1 MKVFRDKQCFNT
13 QLAHMSSV
21 FCPDRQPSLMPLPL
35 NNNCPSKALFQSPI
49 QVNSTSIEQTSPFK
63 KIWLSLSLLK
73 MIMIS
78 NFQQQAHGMISSIS
92 DVDDQAKF
100 WQVLFSC
107 TSQSMYKIYLNFSDQ
122 NFSLVIVLSLFL
134 IFGQISAWVFLLSLF
149 FLKKSV

>member
-1 MKVFRDKQCFNT
+1 
-13 QLAHMSSV
+13 
-21 FCPDRQPSLMPLPL
+21 
-35 NNNCPSKALFQSPI
+35 
-49 QVNSTSIEQTSPFK
+49 
-63 KIWLSLSLLK
+63 
-73 MIMIS
+73 MIS
-78 NFQQQAHGMISSIS
+78 NFQQQAHGMICSIS

-149 FLKKSV
+149 LQKIACSVAKEPKKLRVNLRFKTQGGCKCVDFFACRVLC